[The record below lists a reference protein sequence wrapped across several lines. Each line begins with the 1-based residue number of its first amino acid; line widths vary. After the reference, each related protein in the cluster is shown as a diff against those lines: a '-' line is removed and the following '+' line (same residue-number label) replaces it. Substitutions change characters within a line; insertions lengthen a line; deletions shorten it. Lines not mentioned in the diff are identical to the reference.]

1 MGENR
6 KEERGFDKIVET
18 IKIVEKGVV
27 NGYKAVESATREQYK
42 TVEEGYKSIEKGVV
56 NGYKAVEN
64 ATREQYKSIEETALR
79 ITKFAERN
87 KKHD

>member
-18 IKIVEKGVV
+18 IKIV
-27 NGYKAVESATREQYK
+27 
-42 TVEEGYKSIEKGVV
+42 EKGVV